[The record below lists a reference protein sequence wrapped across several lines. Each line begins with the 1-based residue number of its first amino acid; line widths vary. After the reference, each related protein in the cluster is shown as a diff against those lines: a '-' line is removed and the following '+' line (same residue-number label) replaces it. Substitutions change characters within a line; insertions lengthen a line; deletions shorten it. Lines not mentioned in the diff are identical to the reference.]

1 MDGIRDRMSNSSNQR
16 HLFVK
21 FWLHL
26 IAQVKQWVWHF
37 FEYNDEEQKDSPPL
51 RTAILSEAQ
60 LEAKG
65 KALARAHT
73 LTQSR
78 HSYGLLKRLGNNEK
92 LLMNVCNTLSV
103 AAKQKHHITPAGEWL
118 LDNFYLIEEQ
128 ISTARQHLSKGY
140 SRELPRLAY
149 GPSKGLPRVY
159 DLALTLISNRDGQ
172 VDKESLSRFVAAY
185 QTVTPLT
192 LGELWAIPIM
202 LRLALIENLRRVS
215 ARTAAARHHINLAH
229 TWANELITTAENDPK
244 NLIIVVADMARSN
257 PPIVSPFV
265 AELAKKLQG
274 HGPALTLPLTWV
286 EQRLSELSLT
296 IDQMVRAENQQQAAD
311 QVSISHTI
319 GSLRF
324 LGASDWRN
332 FVEAMSVV
340 NQILLTDCSG
350 LYCGMDFATRDR
362 YRHVIEQLAKRWGWT
377 EANVAQLAVDL
388 AQQAALN
395 TDSTT
400 KKSHVGYYLIDDGL
414 VLLKKAAHIRTFSVL
429 NNKKVRARLVLM
441 AHIGTIFIM
450 TLLFCIGL
458 LSEAHKAGLNGWQVW
473 IMGALLIVA
482 SSQLAS
488 VIVNWFATLLAPP
501 HPLPRMDYSTGL
513 PEEMRTLVVIP
524 SMLCTSQ
531 SVDDLLD
538 TLEVHFL
545 GNQDAHLHFALLTD
559 FIDADTETTESDD
572 ELLNKVQTGIDAL
585 NKRYSGANTKGD
597 IQDRFFLFHRPRR
610 WNPVA
615 QRWMG
620 YERKRGKL
628 ADLNLALRGGGVKA
642 FSLVVGDIESLPSV
656 RYVITLDTDTQL
668 PRDAARQLVASM
680 AHPLNR
686 PQYDKD
692 KSMISNGYGI
702 LQPRMAASLLGAHRS
717 RYARLFSLET
727 GIDPYTRTVS
737 DIYQD
742 LYGEGSFV
750 GKGIYDVDAFEY
762 ALKDRFPENRIL
774 SHDLLEGCY
783 TRSGL
788 LSDVQLYDD
797 YATSYAADVQR
808 QERWIRG
815 DWQIA
820 QWLLPWVPMFRH
832 GYQRNPLSVLSRWKI
847 FDNLRR
853 SLIPTVLLLLLLLGW
868 FITPCGW
875 LWPLTVVGILI
886 LPGWLMAGVNIF
898 RCGKDVRLGYHL
910 LTVLRSARQC
920 LIEAGFKIACLP
932 YETSFSMGA
941 IIRSIYRLIF
951 EPERLLDWVSSCRHI
966 SATDVGLIASYRNM
980 AIAPLLAIICGI
992 ALLLFQPSALW
1003 AATPVLLLWLLAPA
1017 FAWWLSRP
1025 LAKVDVK
1032 IRKQQTIFLRKIARK
1047 TWAFFD
1053 TFVTADDHWL
1063 PPDNYQEH
1071 PGQVLAHRTSPT
1083 NIGLSLLANLTAMD
1097 FGFIGSGEL
1106 LRRTQNTFVTLAKLE
1121 RHQGH
1126 FCNWYDT
1133 QTLQSLLPRYISSV
1147 DSGNLVAH
1155 LLTLRAGLQNL
1166 PDSPLIPK
1174 RVFLGLADT
1183 LALLEDAL
1191 ADYKPLNIQTK
1202 IKLAQWN
1209 SCLEGVKNILDPACQ
1224 VQSDGSTFTNLQ
1236 DQILLF
1242 IELQKHVEPI
1252 IDDTDT
1258 DTDIDDTD
1266 DDIVPEIHYWAL
1278 ALQQQC
1284 RVMMDDVQWICPW
1297 LQQPAAIESLQL
1309 LASRNDSIRLEGLG
1323 DLNRIQSL
1331 RDLIVRMDQWIRV
1344 LDTCQNQ
1351 SPECASQNA
1360 LTKLHHTLMLAK
1372 TRAHERIEQCGQ
1384 LASQAT
1390 EFATVEY
1397 DFLYDKSRHLLAVG
1411 YNMDEFRRDNSYYD
1425 LLASEARL
1433 GTFVAIAQG
1442 KLPQESWFA
1451 LGRLLTTAGG
1461 VPLLVSWSG
1470 SMFEYLMP
1478 LLVMPTYHGTLLDQT
1493 YRVAVKRQIAYGN
1506 LRSMPWGV
1514 SESGFSSIDANQNY
1528 QYHAFGV
1535 PGLGLKRGLAEDS
1548 VIAPY
1553 ASALALMVEPH
1564 AACANLRR
1572 ISNMGGEGR
1581 YGFYEAIDYTPAR
1594 MNRGQDHIIVQS
1606 FMAHHQGM
1614 SLLALSYLLLEQPMQ
1629 KRFEADLSFQAT
1641 LLLLQE
1647 KIPKSTIVHT
1657 HVAEHSEGR
1666 SFFDEPTMP
1675 VHRPI
1680 DFDTLLPE
1688 VQLLS
1693 NGRYHVMLTNVGA
1706 GYSRWH
1712 ELAVTRWREDVTC
1725 DNWGAFVYLRD
1736 PETRD
1741 FWSATYQPTLKK
1753 ADSYAAVFSEG
1764 RAEFRRSDH
1773 DFETYSEIVVSPEDD
1788 IELRR
1793 LRITNRGGKRRT
1805 IELTSYAEV
1814 VLTAPGVDEMQT
1826 AFNNLFVQTEIV
1838 SERGAILC
1846 SRRPRAE
1853 TEQPPWMFHLLSCNG
1868 AKVGEISY
1876 ETDRMRF
1883 IGRGNTLVAPQVISG
1898 EMPLSNS
1905 QGSVLDPITAIR
1917 CCITL
1922 DAEESATIDL
1932 VTGVAQNRKDCLT
1945 LVDKYQDR
1953 HFADRVF
1960 DLVGTHSAITLRQ
1973 LNVSETDALLYRRL
1987 ANTVLYNTPAQ
1998 RADASVLIQNRRGQS
2013 GLWGYSISGD
2023 LPIVLLKISDIN
2035 HITLAHQLI
2044 QCHAYWRLKGLAV
2057 DLVIWS
2063 EDNAGYH
2070 KQIHDQILGLVI
2082 TCTEAHEI
2090 DRPGGIFVRAAEQIS
2105 EEDKILFQAV
2115 ARAIITNQAGTFE
2128 EQVNRRASASIQV
2141 ERLPSS
2147 RYLSTESDTVTET
2160 IQPDLILSNDLGGFT
2175 EDGREYCITT
2185 TPKQMTPLPW
2195 VNILANANFGSVISE
2210 SGLAYTWS
2218 ENAHEFRL
2226 TPWSNDTIGAS
2237 SGEAFYLRDEE
2248 SGKFW
2253 SPTPLPCRGQQPYV
2267 TRHGFGYSAFEHS
2280 EWGIHSILTVYVH
2293 LQDSVKFSVLT
2304 VRNDSD
2310 RIRRISTTG
2319 YVEWVLGGLR
2329 TKSNPHIV
2337 TEIDASSGAL
2347 FARNSYNTDFAGR
2360 VAFFDVD
2367 DMSRTLTADR
2377 TEFLGRNGSLAQ
2389 PDALTRARL
2398 SGRVGAALDPC
2409 GAIQVSFELMPGQER
2424 SIIFRLG
2431 AGRDLAQA
2439 RDLAQRLRK
2448 ADTASV
2454 VLEDVKQYWQKTLG
2468 SVQVDTPDL
2477 ALNVLANG
2485 WLLYQ
2490 TLACRLW
2497 ARSGFYQSGGAFG
2510 FRDQLQ
2516 DVMALVHA
2524 EPDLVREHL
2533 LRAAARQYLDG
2544 DVQHW
2549 WHPPL
2554 GSGARTRCSDDYLW
2568 LPMVT
2573 CHYVKNTGDKAVL
2586 DINVPFIKGRPLN
2599 SDEESYYALPECAD
2613 DEASLYQHCVRAI
2626 EHGLNMGE
2634 HGLPLM
2640 GSGDWND
2647 GMNLVGIHGTGESV
2661 WLGFFLHKVL
2671 LDFAELALLRG
2682 DRDFAAHCQQQATDL
2697 KQNLDKHGWD
2707 GGWYR
2712 RAYFDDGTALGSA
2725 TNSECAIDSI
2735 SQSWSV
2741 LSNAGM
2747 PARSRLAMN
2756 AVDKYLVQRKDGL
2769 VKLLAPPFDKSML
2782 NPGYIK
2788 GYVPG
2793 VRENGGQYTHA
2804 AIWAAMAFAELGDS
2818 TRAWEILGLI
2828 NPVNHGISAQGVAVY
2843 KAEPYVVAADVY
2855 AISPHIGRGGWSWYT
2870 GSASWLYRLILESL
2884 LGIKRDANYLHIK
2897 PCIPL
2902 SWTGYTMDYHFG
2914 RTEYHIVITQ
2924 QQRLGA
2930 EAKTLIELDG
2940 VAVDEKGILLL
2951 DDQQPHRVD
2960 VSITHNCSDVNSND
2974 QKN

>member
-1 MDGIRDRMSNSSNQR
+1 MSKNFGQR
-16 HLFVK
+16 HFLVRL
-21 FWLHL
+21 WLYF
-26 IAQVKQWVWHF
+26 ITQTKQWVWPF
-37 FEYNDEEQKDSPPL
+37 FVRNNDSQKETPPL
-51 RTAILSEAQ
+51 RAAILSVAQ

-65 KALARAHT
+65 KALARTHT
-73 LTQSR
+73 VS
-78 HSYGLLKRLGNNEK
+78 HSKCSDGLLKRLSDNEQV
-92 LLMNVCNTLSV
+92 LMNVCSILSV

-172 VDKESLSRFVAAY
+172 VDQESLSRFVVAY

-202 LRLALIENLRRVS
+202 LRLALIDNLRRVS

-229 TWANELITTAENDPK
+229 TWANQLITTAEIDPK

-324 LGASDWRN
+324 LGASDWRD

-350 LYCGMDFATRDR
+350 LYCGMDFSTRDR
-362 YRHVIEQLAKRWGWT
+362 YRHVIEQLAKRWGWK

-414 VLLKKAAHIRTFSVL
+414 VLLKQAAHIRSFSFL
-429 NNKKVRARLVLM
+429 NNKKVRDRLVGV
-441 AHIGTIFIM
+441 AHIGTTFTM
-450 TLLFCIGL
+450 TLLFFIGFL
-458 LSEAHKAGLNGWQVW
+458 FEAQKAGLNGWQVW

-488 VIVNWFATLLAPP
+488 VIVNWFATLLTPP

-513 PEEMRTLVVIP
+513 PEDMRTLVVIP
-524 SMLCTSQ
+524 SMLCSCQ

-559 FIDADTETTESDD
+559 FTDADTETTEVDD

-597 IQDRFFLFHRPRR
+597 IQDRFFLFHRPRL

-628 ADLNLALRGGGVKA
+628 ADLNLALRGGGVEA

-668 PRDAARQLVASM
+668 PRDSARQLVATM

-692 KSMISNGYGI
+692 KRMISNGYGI

-727 GIDPYTRTVS
+727 GIDPYTRAVS

-797 YATSYAADVQR
+797 YATSYTADVQR

-853 SLIPTVLLLLLLLGW
+853 SLIPFVLILLLLLGW
-868 FITPCGW
+868 FATPCAW
-875 LWPLTVVGILI
+875 LWSLIVVGILI
-886 LPGWLMAGVNIF
+886 LPGWLMAGVSIF

-910 LTVLRSARQC
+910 FTVLRSAGQC

-951 EPERLLDWVSSCRHI
+951 EQERLLDWVSSCRHI
-966 SATDVGLIASYRNM
+966 SAADVGLIASYRNM
-980 AIAPLLAIICGI
+980 AIAPLLAIICVT

-1003 AATPVLLLWLLAPA
+1003 AATPVLLLWLLSPA

-1025 LAKVDVK
+1025 LAKLDVK
-1032 IRKQQTIFLRKIARK
+1032 ISKQQTIFLGKIARK

-1097 FGFIGSGEL
+1097 FGFISSGEL
-1106 LRRTQNTFVTLAKLE
+1106 LRRTKNTFLTLEKLE

-1191 ADYKPLNIQTK
+1191 ADYKPVNTQAK
-1202 IKLAQWN
+1202 IKSAQWN
-1209 SCLEGVKNILDPACQ
+1209 SCLEGVKNLLDPACQ

-1236 DQILLF
+1236 DQLLLF
-1242 IELQKHVEPI
+1242 IELQKYVEQNF
-1252 IDDTDT
+1252 
-1258 DTDIDDTD
+1258 DIGTD
-1266 DDIVPEIHYWAL
+1266 DGIASEIHYWAT

-1284 RVMMDDVQWICPW
+1284 QALIDDVQWICPW
-1297 LQQPAAIESLQL
+1297 LQQPAAIESLQF
-1309 LASRNDSIRLEGLG
+1309 LASRNDSIRLERLG

-1331 RDLIVRMDQWIRV
+1331 RDLTVRMDQWLRV
-1344 LDTCQNQ
+1344 LNECLSR
-1351 SPECASQNA
+1351 SPECASRNA
-1360 LTKLHHTLMLAK
+1360 LTRLHHTLTLAK

-1478 LLVMPTYHGTLLDQT
+1478 LLVMPTYNGTLLDQT
-1493 YRVAVKRQIAYGN
+1493 YRVAVKRQITYGN

-1553 ASALALMVEPH
+1553 ASALALMVNPH
-1564 AACANLRR
+1564 AACANLLR
-1572 ISNMGGEGR
+1572 ISNLGAEGR

-1594 MNRGQDHIIVQS
+1594 MNRGQDYIVVQS

-1614 SLLALSYLLLEQPMQ
+1614 SLLALSYLLLDQPMQ
-1629 KRFEADLSFQAT
+1629 KRFELDLSFQAS

-1666 SFFDEPTMP
+1666 SFFDEPAMA

-1680 DFDTLLPE
+1680 DFDTPLPE

-1693 NGRYHVMLTNVGA
+1693 NSRYHVMLTNVGA

-1725 DNWGAFVYLRD
+1725 DNRGSFVYLRD
-1736 PETRD
+1736 QETRD

-1753 ADSYAAVFSEG
+1753 PDSYAAVFSEG

-1846 SRRPRAE
+1846 SRRPRSE
-1853 TEQPPWMFHLLSCNG
+1853 TEHPPWMFHLLSCNG
-1868 AKVGEISY
+1868 AKIGEISY

-1898 EMPLSNS
+1898 EIPLSNS
-1905 QGSVLDPITAIR
+1905 QGSVLDPIAAIR
-1917 CCITL
+1917 CCVTL

-1932 VTGVAQNRKDCLT
+1932 VIGVAQNRKDCLT

-1973 LNVSETDALLYRRL
+1973 LNISETDALLYRRL

-1998 RADASVLIQNRRGQS
+1998 RADASVLLQNRRGQA

-2023 LPIVLLKISDIN
+2023 FPIVLLKVSDIS
-2035 HITLAHQLI
+2035 HIKLAHQLI
-2044 QCHAYWRLKGLAV
+2044 QCHTYWRLKGLVV

-2063 EDNAGYH
+2063 EDNAGYQ
-2070 KQIHDQILGLVI
+2070 KQIQDQILGLII

-2115 ARAIITNQAGTFE
+2115 ARAIITNQAGTLE

-2195 VNILANANFGSVISE
+2195 VNVLANANFGSVISE

-2226 TPWSNDTIGAS
+2226 TPWNNDTIGAS

-2293 LQDSVKFSVLT
+2293 LQDTVKFSVLT

-2310 RIRRISTTG
+2310 RIRRVSTTG

-2329 TKSNPHIV
+2329 TKSTPHIV

-2389 PDALTRARL
+2389 PDALTRTRL

-2424 SIIFRLG
+2424 EIIFRLG

-2448 ADTASV
+2448 ADTASI
-2454 VLEDVKQYWQKTLG
+2454 VLEDVKQYWKKTLG
-2468 SVQVDTPDL
+2468 TVQVDTPDL

-2697 KQNLDKHGWD
+2697 KHNLDKHGWD
-2707 GGWYR
+2707 GDWYR

-2725 TNSECAIDSI
+2725 TNNECVIDSI

-2747 PARSRLAMN
+2747 PERSRLAMN

-2769 VKLLAPPFDKSML
+2769 VKLLDPPFDKSML

-2902 SWTGYTMDYHFG
+2902 SWTGYTMHYHFG

-2924 QQRLGA
+2924 HQRLGA

-2940 VAVDEKGILLL
+2940 VPVDEKGVLLL

-2960 VSITHNCSDVNSND
+2960 VSITRNCSSVN
-2974 QKN
+2974 KNGNKK